1 MEAFEGGESVVYV
14 REIEREREKERKK
27 ERERE
32 REREREAPAT
42 LAAYCAATLC
52 RKIEAFAG
60 HAEAFGTGCVYAG
73 ASRDDSAQVGGAS
86 SLQT

>member
-1 MEAFEGGESVVYV
+1 MCV
-14 REIEREREKERKK
+14 RERERERKRERERERK
-27 ERERE
+27 RERE

-52 RKIEAFAG
+52 RKMEAFAG

-73 ASRDDSAQVGGAS
+73 ASRDGSAQVGGAS